1 MYCTITGYGFTGPM
15 AAERA
20 YDPIMQARSG
30 FASMQGNDDFG
41 RPMMIRTII
50 ADNATALTA
59 AQGITAALFKRER
72 TGQGEHV
79 RIAMLDASVA
89 FLWPEA
95 FARQT
100 MMDAPG
106 ANEPQ
111 HYTRDIIYT
120 TKDKQYI
127 VAGTNTESEWLGLCR
142 ALESVNPGLAED
154 PRFLTGALRSKNVQ
168 ERYETVDEAIGH
180 FDQADVLARLQAE
193 DVPSSPVNHPRSQ
206 VFDDPQV
213 RANELLFETEHPS
226 AGRLLQPRGAA
237 EFVSSPFQL
246 RHHAPQH
253 GESTREVLAEIL
265 PDAEAS
271 GELDKLEESG
281 VVSQLRLGE
290 PKL

>member
-1 MYCTITGYGFTGPM
+1 M
-15 AAERA
+15 AL
-20 YDPIMQARSG
+20 G
-30 FASMQGNDDFG
+30 
-41 RPMMIRTII
+41 T

-72 TGQGEHV
+72 TGEGEHV

-237 EFVSSPFQL
+237 EFVSSPFQPSL
-246 RHHAPQH
+246 PGSTSNGCVGLLPSPSAASDPTMACRNSRVRWRFRASDAAMRRLSRSAGSFSICEVAHHRKLSK
-253 GESTREVLAEIL
+253 STSPFRGGSAK
-265 PDAEAS
+265 S
-271 GELDKLEESG
+271 
-281 VVSQLRLGE
+281 
-290 PKL
+290 